1 MQPGSVRAVEYEI
14 VGSAQ
19 ATSLGLTPSKLRD
32 ELGGCSQLGV
42 LRCADQETRELAVI
56 RDARYVRYVRKL
68 IANGQASD
76 PDGLNVNE
84 QVSVVM
90 AGWKSAK

>member
-56 RDARYVRYVRKL
+56 RDARYARKL